1 MIKYLFVYMFMC
13 TLLYKHTYQREL
25 REIER
30 ERATERETGQ
40 RKTDR
45 CVRYVRR
52 WRLISCHIYQY
63 YVVRMASEIDIC
75 LENGENWNLK
85 LSDVFND
92 LKPLKTE
99 VHLYEPVPYC
109 GRLFQPRNN

>member
-1 MIKYLFVYMFMC
+1 MTPLHDQVLIRLYVHVYLIVQ
-13 TLLYKHTYQREL
+13 TH
-25 REIER
+25 ISER
-30 ERATERETGQ
+30 VERATERETGQ

-52 WRLISCHIYQY
+52 WRLISCRIYQY

-109 GRLFQPRNN
+109 GRLFQPQNN